1 MSLYTVRS
9 APDATRAALTVF
21 STLEQAIAFAD
32 ANVLYGAA
40 VYDHKGMLCY
50 AAGGEVSSALLFH
63 AKCICDYIR
72 DKEFDYGHA
81 PINPAF
87 NHDARIVSCDRL
99 MDWILYRAGYTDQ
112 PYIHG
117 KCVSGPGLT
126 DWCIAQGFTR
136 IDSVEELCP
145 GDVVFIRAN
154 AAGHPE
160 HTFMHAGKGAEE
172 GMYYRYD
179 AGKVERI
186 RSTQPSCEPI
196 NDFMYAYRAPSV
208 RPIAVPAFSFLYDGT
223 PFSELNVKV
232 KNEAD
237 RVIYTLPDDVE
248 LTVVTEFLQDFGV
261 TRWTNYWHNPT
272 DHRSALISQLCDCDL
287 TVAMSADPARTRR
300 DKQYTW
306 EPKTLRLFL
315 SDGANIGDFD
325 HQIIPHRMWAGD
337 HKEATCQ
344 AGRSGM
350 GTAPFFEVNEGGDHQ
365 NGVLTALGWT
375 GQWRAYFDRGENDFR
390 IRHSLEE
397 VLLCMEPGEKFRTA
411 STTVMP
417 YREGQV
423 NAHNLWRR
431 FIREAVSP
439 IGRYKGARGAQCPF
453 SAIFWGGIPS
463 NELIERWQGILS
475 HGLDTFDYCW
485 VDAGWYEPLRSTT
498 TATQSAEWGRVGTWE
513 VNRDYHPN
521 GYRDVTEFL
530 HERGIKFQL
539 WFEPERLQRSV
550 CEWTEYIT
558 ANPEDENALVDL
570 GSDHVCDQVIEKIS
584 SVIAS
589 VGVDC
594 YRQDFNINPLIIW
607 RANDLALEAGGAARR
622 GATEVHHINNL
633 WRFWDALLERFPHL
647 LIDDCAGGG
656 HRIDIEMLSRSV
668 PLWRS
673 DYQCTWDCCPE
684 VNQNSNAR
692 AAWWYPYS
700 GIGYGPTLGDT
711 YSFRSAYTNGMTVRT
726 WEHADPEWR
735 VGGMNEPFGWAK
747 HYFAEYARLRHYF
760 AQDFYPLIPATDT
773 NTTWIASQYHD
784 RASDSGLILA
794 FRRAMCPY
802 AQAHVELGG
811 IDPKKAYRFTDEDT
825 GESFSVSGAELAKN
839 GMVLTIAQKRQS
851 LLLTYQMI
859 SQ

>member
-40 VYDHKGMLCY
+40 VYDNKGMLCY

-72 DKEFDYGHA
+72 DQEFDYGHA

-145 GDVVFIRAN
+145 GDVVFIRPN
-154 AAGHPE
+154 AAGHPL
-160 HTFMHAGKGAEE
+160 HTFMHAGKSAKE

-237 RVIYTLPDDVE
+237 RVIYTLPDGME
-248 LTVVTEFLQDFGV
+248 LTVKYELFPEYGV
-261 TRWTNYWHNPT
+261 TKWTNYWRNPT
-272 DHRSALISQLCDCDL
+272 DHDSGLISELCDCDITL
-287 TVAMSADPARTRR
+287 PMRADPPRTRR
-300 DKQYTW
+300 NRQSTW
-306 EPKTLRLFL
+306 EPETMLLHTTQ
-315 SDGANIGDFD
+315 GANVKDDD
-325 HQIIPHRMWAGD
+325 HMDIPVRMWAGD
-337 HKEATCQ
+337 HHEVSCAC
-344 AGRSGM
+344 GRSGM
-350 GTAPFFEVNEGGDHQ
+350 GMAPFFDAVEGGDRQ
-365 NGVLTALGWT
+365 KGILLAVGWT
-375 GQWRAYFDRGENDFR
+375 GQWKAQFDRSEDAFR
-390 IRHSLEE
+390 MRHG
-397 VLLCMEPGEKFRTA
+397 VQDAHFRMKPGETFRTA
-411 STTVMP
+411 SATVLV
-417 YREGQV
+417 YTDGQV
-423 NAHNLWRR
+423 NAHNRWRR
-431 FIREAVSP
+431 YIREVVSP
-439 IGRYKGARGAQCPF
+439 FAQSKGKRGEQCPF
-453 SAIFWGGIPS
+453 SAIFWGGVSSERLIGRWKKLLEH
-463 NELIERWQGILS
+463 ELP
-475 HGLDTFDYCW
+475 FNYCW
-485 VDAGWYEPLRSTT
+485 VDAGWYEPLRAETVDG
-498 TATQSAEWGRVGTWE
+498 QLAEWGRTGNWE
-513 VNRDYHPN
+513 INKYFHPN
-521 GYRDVTEFL
+521 GYRDVTDFL
-530 HERGIKFQL
+530 KANGIKFQL
-539 WFEPERLQRSV
+539 WFEPERFFRSIKD
-550 CEWTEYIT
+550 WT
-558 ANPEDENALVDL
+558 
-570 GSDHVCDQVIEKIS
+570 GSLFMKDPSEDQVIVALNEDKVCDD
-584 SVIAS
+584 VIEMVAGLVES
-589 VGVDC
+589 IPVDC
-594 YRQDFNINPLIIW
+594 YRQDNNINVIEFW
-607 RANDLALEAGGAARR
+607 RGNDHRQENAAERQ
-622 GATEVHHINNL
+622 GTTEIHYINNL
-633 WRFWDALLERFPHL
+633 WRFWDTLLERFPCL
-647 LIDDCAGGG
+647 LIDNCCGGG

-684 VNQNSNAR
+684 ANQNQNAS

-726 WEHADPEWR
+726 WEHADPEWE
-735 VGGMNEPFGWAK
+735 VGAMNEPFGWAK
-747 HYFAEYARLRHYF
+747 RYFAEYARLRHYF
-760 AQDFYPLIPATDT
+760 AEDFYPLIPATDT

-839 GMVLTIAQKRQS
+839 GMVLTVAQKRQS
-851 LLLTYQMI
+851 LLLTYQII

>member
-1 MSLYTVRS
+1 MSLYTVRT
-9 APDATRAALTVF
+9 APDTERPALTVF
-21 STLEQAIAFAD
+21 TSPEDAVAFAD
-32 ANVLYGAA
+32 ANALFGAA
-40 VYDHKGMLCY
+40 VYDARGMLYY
-50 AAGGEVSSALLFH
+50 AAGGEVASALLFH

-72 DKEFDYGHA
+72 DHAFCYGHA
-81 PINPAF
+81 PINPCF
-87 NHDARIVSCDRL
+87 NHDAGLISCDRL

-117 KCVSGPGLT
+117 KCVSGPWLT
-126 DWCIAQGFTR
+126 DWCIGQGFSR
-136 IDSVEELCP
+136 IDSVKELLP
-145 GDVVFIRAN
+145 GDVVFVRPN
-154 AAGHPE
+154 AAGHPL
-160 HTFMHAGKGAEE
+160 HVFMHAGKGETE
-172 GMYYRYD
+172 GTYYRYD

-196 NDFMYAYRAPSV
+196 NDFMYAYRAPAA
-208 RPIAVPAFSFLYDGT
+208 RPIAVPAFSFLYGGV
-223 PFSELNVKV
+223 PFEEQEVSVKSC
-232 KNEAD
+232 AD
-237 RVIYTLPDDVE
+237 SVIYTLPDGVE
-248 LTVVTEFLQDFGV
+248 LRVVTEFMQDFGV
-261 TRWTNYWHNPT
+261 TRWTNYWSNPQ
-272 DHRSALISQLCDCDL
+272 DGRSALISNLCDCDL
-287 TVAMSADPARTRR
+287 TVSMAADPQRTRR
-300 DKQYTW
+300 NKQYTW
-306 EPKTLRLFL
+306 EPKTLRLFV
-315 SDGANIGDFD
+315 SDGANIGDAD
-325 HQIIPHRMWAGD
+325 HTVTPHRMWAGD
-337 HKEATCQ
+337 HREAACM

-365 NGVLTALGWT
+365 NGILTALGWT
-375 GQWRAYFDRGENDFR
+375 GQWRALFDRGETDFR

-397 VLLCMEPGEKFRTA
+397 VSLRMEPGEHFRTA

-431 FIREAVSP
+431 FVREVVSP
-439 IGRYKGARGAQCPF
+439 IGRYKGERGAQCPF

-463 NELIERWQGILS
+463 DELIERWEGILS

-485 VDAGWYEPLRSTT
+485 IDAGWYEPLRSTT

-513 VNRDYHPN
+513 VNRFYHPG
-521 GYRDVTEFL
+521 GYRDVTEYL
-530 HERGIKFQL
+530 HSHGIKFQL

-550 CEWTEYIT
+550 SEWSEYLL
-558 ANPEDENALVDL
+558 AAPEDQNALIALYRD
-570 GSDHVCDQVIEKIS
+570 SVCDQLIDRISQVIEQ
-584 SVIAS
+584 

-607 RANDLALEAGGAARR
+607 RVNDAAMDASGERK
-622 GATEVHHINNL
+622 GATEIHHVNNL

-647 LIDDCAGGG
+647 LIDNCAGGG

-684 VNQNSNAR
+684 ANQNHNAR

-735 VGGMNEPFGWAK
+735 VGGMHEPFDWAA

-760 AQDFYPLIPATDT
+760 AQDFYPIIPPTDT
-773 NTTWIASQYHD
+773 NTVWIASQYHD
-784 RASDSGLILA
+784 RATDSGLILA

-802 AQAHVELGG
+802 AEAHVEPGG
-811 IDPKKAYRFTDEDT
+811 LSANKVYVFTNEDT
-825 GESFSVSGAELAKN
+825 GETFTVGGESLLKDG
-839 GMVLTIAQKRQS
+839 LTLTVPEKRQS
-851 LLLTYQMI
+851 LLLTYRTV
-859 SQ
+859 